1 MCRAVY
7 AGMFDPLTLGHWW
20 MIEEGHRLF
29 DHLTVAVAVNPEK
42 NPTFGSSERLAMIRE
57 TVEGQMALTAHH
69 VQVVVF
75 DSEFLVNYARS
86 LGVRYILRGIRNAS
100 DFQNE
105 QAMRNI
111 NRDLAPDIETVFLM
125 PPRDIAEVSSSMVK
139 GLIGPKG
146 WQAVVRR
153 YVTEPVYR
161 RILSHFDKESYGQ
174 TDHHSEEERAR
185 RLTCSQAEADAL

>member
-1 MCRAVY
+1 
-7 AGMFDPLTLGHWW
+7 MFDPLTLGHWW

-29 DHLTVAVAVNPEK
+29 DHLTVAVAVNPDK
-42 NPTFGSSERLAMIRE
+42 HPTFMSSERLAMIRE
-57 TVEGQMALTAHH
+57 TVESQMALTAHH
-69 VQVVVF
+69 IDVVVF

-146 WQAVVRR
+146 WQAVVCR

-161 RILSHFDKESYGQ
+161 RILSHFDK
-174 TDHHSEEERAR
+174 DHDGKADHSPEERAR
-185 RLTCSQAEADAL
+185 RLACSQAEAETL

>member
-1 MCRAVY
+1 MCKAVY

-29 DHLTVAVAVNPEK
+29 DHLTVAVAVNPDK
-42 NPTFGSSERLAMIRE
+42 KPTFMSSERMAMIRA
-57 TVEGQMALTAHH
+57 TVEQKMALTSHH
-69 VQVVVF
+69 IAVVAF
-75 DSEFLVNYARS
+75 ESEFLVNYARS
-86 LGVRYILRGIRNAS
+86 IGVRYILRGIRNAS

-105 QAMRNI
+105 QALRNI

-139 GLIGPKG
+139 SLIGPKG

-153 YVTEPVYR
+153 YVTEPVYT
-161 RILSHFDKESYGQ
+161 RILAHFDRDEHGE
-174 TDHHSEEERAR
+174 TDHHSPEEIHR
-185 RLTCSQAEADAL
+185 RHTCSQAEADAL